1 MEGSVPN
8 LTGFDIAS
16 IVGRLSTS
24 PSKTLIDPSLTN
36 LLNQHIKSIVE
47 HYAASTAAVPN
58 PMILQK
64 SACTNAIVPEEI
76 QSTSVDIKD
85 EPFIDVQNNTPPPAS
100 TGEEELGEAMKS
112 RGTRHAEDEHGLI
125 LPIIYKNFETQQ
137 EFDKWISY
145 LREERNTE
153 FVSKCGRKRLSNG
166 SLLGYLV
173 CAKSGSE
180 AWKNKKKTAK
190 SLKTCSAYLKV
201 LRNETTGRIEIEGCL
216 DHTGHEFMLTE
227 SKSTSIEHSN
237 GWLNEGA
244 PFTEVCAQIESRR
257 VGESSYLNCHP
268 VNETVQ
274 VDELNSKSLDIINA
288 NPAVSDTMMNFLNI
302 LRQKDVDANLKQPKQ
317 LSLPDNPASSNME
330 LTSKRIQR
338 NSDSTASVKSLGC
351 AYVNV
356 DLERRKLAMLE
367 QFQGL
372 QLRVLTLWR
381 GLLIEDCHVPS
392 PSIDRWLNNASFLTL
407 PCVPGVSLIVCGF
420 YPAGRTPKCVLQGIR
435 VCRAHSSAI
444 PRSSFLFLQ
453 T

>member
-16 IVGRLSTS
+16 IVGRLSTT
-24 PSKTLIDPSLTN
+24 PSKTLTDPSLTN
-36 LLNQHIKSIVE
+36 LLNQHIKSIIE

-64 SACTNAIVPEEI
+64 SACTNAIVPEEM

-85 EPFIDVQNNTPPPAS
+85 EPFIDVQNSTPPPAS

-112 RGTRHAEDEHGLI
+112 RGTRQIHCSECPRILLSRKNFIKHAEDEHGLI

-137 EFDKWISY
+137 EFDKWIAY

-180 AWKNKKKTAK
+180 AWKSKKKTAK

-216 DHTGHEFMLTE
+216 DHTGHDFLLTE
-227 SKSTSIEHSN
+227 NKLTSIEHSN

-257 VGESSYLNCHP
+257 VGEASYVNCHP

-274 VDELNSKSLDIINA
+274 VDELNSKSLDTINA
-288 NPAVSDTMMNFLNI
+288 NPAVSGTMMNFLNI
-302 LRQKDVDANLKQPKQ
+302 LRQKDVDSNLKLPTQ

-330 LTSKRIQR
+330 LTSKPIQR
-338 NSDSTASVKSLGC
+338 NSDSNASVKTLGC

-367 QFQGL
+367 QFQITIK
-372 QLRVLTLWR
+372 RIDER
-381 GLLIEDCHVPS
+381 
-392 PSIDRWLNNASFLTL
+392 SIDGAEIALKFFIREVESLNKS
-407 PCVPGVSLIVCGF
+407 
-420 YPAGRTPKCVLQGIR
+420 
-435 VCRAHSSAI
+435 
-444 PRSSFLFLQ
+444 
-453 T
+453 